1 METATHLPRIC
12 RTAVA
17 LISLC
22 LLGLSACEDQPV
34 PTNATEDARIA
45 RSMEDVA
52 AGQARSEADV
62 ADIES
67 ARRHAAREKQSDSS
81 RRAH

>member
-1 METATHLPRIC
+1 M
-12 RTAVA
+12 A
-17 LISLC
+17 LVSLC

-52 AGQARSEADV
+52 AGQAQSEADV

-67 ARRHAAREKQSDSS
+67 ARRDAAKEKQADFK
-81 RRAH
+81 RRAD